1 MKMLFKGGAT
11 AVITPF
17 NEKGID
23 FDNFDKQI
31 DHQLKADI
39 QAIVVCG
46 TTGEATTM
54 SKDERKAAIKFV
66 ADKVGKKVPIIAGT
80 GTNDT
85 RVSIEY
91 SKDAQNMGADAIL
104 VTPPY
109 YNKTSPKGL
118 IAHFTAISDSVSIPM
133 IMYNVPTRTAINVD
147 PAIMK
152 QVALKS
158 NTIAVKECNFAQMA
172 EVIET
177 APKGFTV
184 YSGDDSSNIPALA
197 LGAMGVISVA
207 SNVIP
212 KDIVTMNKLFFENK
226 LDKSREIFY
235 KINNLLRL
243 LFIETNPIPVKK
255 AMEYLNLDSGILRL
269 PLIPMQEDKALL
281 LKEELKKLG
290 VIQ

>member
-1 MKMLFKGGAT
+1 MLFKGGAT

>member
-1 MKMLFKGGAT
+1 MLFKGGAT

-66 ADKVGKKVPIIAGT
+66 ADKVAKKIPVIAGT

-91 SKDAQNMGADAIL
+91 SKDAQSMGADAIL

-118 IAHFTAISDSVSIPM
+118 VAHFCAISDSVSIPM

-147 PAIMK
+147 PATMK

-158 NTIAVKECNFAQMA
+158 NAIAVKECNFAQMA

-226 LDKSREIFY
+226 LDQSREIFY
-235 KINNLLRL
+235 RINNLLRL

-281 LKEELKKLG
+281 LKEELEKLG
-290 VIQ
+290 VMQ